1 MNMNPKIS
9 VLVPVYN
16 VEKTLDRCME
26 SILNQ
31 TFKDFEIIMVDDGST
46 DSSGAICDKYAEKYD
61 FISVIHKNNEGLGP
75 TRDAGVLAAKGE
87 YVYHCDSDDWLKED
101 LLEKSY
107 NAISENDADVVI
119 FGYDMYDKKDLS
131 KLFGSVSIDS
141 GVYIGKD
148 EVRRL
153 FVKHYHNAF
162 IVLTAWN
169 RLYKRSFLIDNE
181 LFFPSLRRCQDMAYS
196 LLLFDKIEK
205 LVCINENLYCYVIEP
220 GTFKGRSYEEM
231 KGIYYTIYELVHKQY
246 EQWGFLDEEQ
256 ESKLIGRY
264 CEDLATYSAY
274 AFAVKYHD
282 KWKECADMLLSDEI
296 ALRMFAQ
303 YKNAKNSRFMQ
314 LFCLGVKLKSK
325 PFLLAV
331 SKVMQKKQK

>member
-1 MNMNPKIS
+1 MNPKIS

-31 TFKDFEIIMVDDGST
+31 TFKDYEIIMVDDGST

-61 FISVIHKNNEGLGP
+61 FVSVIHKENEGLGP

-181 LFFPSLRRCQDMAYS
+181 LFFPALRRCQDMAYS

>member
-1 MNMNPKIS
+1 MNPKIS

-107 NAISENDADVVI
+107 NAITENDADVVI

-303 YKNAKNSRFMQ
+303 YKNVKNSRFMQ

>member
-1 MNMNPKIS
+1 MNPKIS

-303 YKNAKNSRFMQ
+303 YKNVKNSRFMQ

>member
-1 MNMNPKIS
+1 MNPKIS

-107 NAISENDADVVI
+107 NAITENDADVVI

>member
-1 MNMNPKIS
+1 MNPKIS

-107 NAISENDADVVI
+107 KAITENDADVVV
-119 FGYDMYDKKDLS
+119 FGYDMYDQKDLT
-131 KLFGSVSIDS
+131 KLFGTVKIDA
-141 GVYIGKD
+141 GVYTGNE
-148 EVRRL
+148 EVRKL

-162 IVLTAWN
+162 VVLTAWN

-282 KWKECADMLLSDEI
+282 KWKECADMLLSDES

>member
-1 MNMNPKIS
+1 MNPKIS

>member
-1 MNMNPKIS
+1 MNPKIS

-31 TFKDFEIIMVDDGST
+31 TFKDYEIIMVDDGST

-107 NAISENDADVVI
+107 NAITENDADVVI

-153 FVKHYHNAF
+153 FVKNYHNAF

-181 LFFPSLRRCQDMAYS
+181 LFFPALRRCQDMAYS

-282 KWKECADMLLSDEI
+282 NWKQCANMLLSDES

-303 YKNAKNSRFMQ
+303 YKNVKNSRFMQ

>member
-1 MNMNPKIS
+1 MNPKIS

-31 TFKDFEIIMVDDGST
+31 TFKDFEVIMVDDGST

-61 FISVIHKNNEGLGP
+61 FIRVIHKNNEGLGP

-87 YVYHCDSDDWLKED
+87 YIYHCDSDDWLKED
-101 LLEKSY
+101 LLEKAY
-107 NAISENDADVVI
+107 NAITENNADVVI

-131 KLFGSVSIDS
+131 KLFGSVSIDA

-181 LFFPSLRRCQDMAYS
+181 LFFPALRRCQDMAYS

-231 KGIYYTIYELVHKQY
+231 KGIYYTVYELVHKQY

-282 KWKECADMLLSDEI
+282 KWKECADMLLSDES

-303 YKNAKNSRFMQ
+303 YKNTKNSRFMQ

>member
-1 MNMNPKIS
+1 MNPKIS

-31 TFKDFEIIMVDDGST
+31 TFKDYEIIMVDDGST

-61 FISVIHKNNEGLGP
+61 FVSVIHKENEGLGP

-181 LFFPSLRRCQDMAYS
+181 LFFPALRRCQDMAYS

-303 YKNAKNSRFMQ
+303 YKNVKNSRFMQ

>member
-1 MNMNPKIS
+1 MNPKIS

-107 NAISENDADVVI
+107 NAITENDADVVI

-148 EVRRL
+148 EVHRL
-153 FVKHYHNAF
+153 FVKNYHNAF

-181 LFFPSLRRCQDMAYS
+181 LFFPALRRCQDMAYS

-282 KWKECADMLLSDEI
+282 RWKECADMLLSDES

-303 YKNAKNSRFMQ
+303 YKNVKNSKFMQ

>member
-1 MNMNPKIS
+1 MNPKIS

-107 NAISENDADVVI
+107 NAITENDADVVI

-153 FVKHYHNAF
+153 FVKNYHNAF

-303 YKNAKNSRFMQ
+303 YKNVKNSRFMQ

>member
-1 MNMNPKIS
+1 MNPKIS

-107 NAISENDADVVI
+107 NAITENDADVVI

-181 LFFPSLRRCQDMAYS
+181 LFFPALRRCQDMAYS

>member
-1 MNMNPKIS
+1 MNPKIS

-31 TFKDFEIIMVDDGST
+31 TFKDYEIIMVDDGST

-61 FISVIHKNNEGLGP
+61 FVSVIHKENEGLGP

-101 LLEKSY
+101 LIEKSY